1 MADAP
6 NVAALQADKR
16 YEKTGEVRNAKGS
29 EGIRPGSKAEI
40 GQFAASQS
48 GVCK

>member
-16 YEKTGEVRNAKGS
+16 YEKTGEVRNAGS

-40 GQFAASQS
+40 GQFAVSQS